1 MTNSVP
7 EREVKEPLGARIARF
22 VEESSKL
29 VGDERPPESLTYGRL
44 RVFCSQDLDE
54 ILDAGGTFSIIYPMR
69 FQAGYPFRME
79 RAEFEERMTELRSLT
94 TRAHENGV
102 TVLSYVAQDQGTADP
117 TDVWTWA
124 IADAWR
130 NPATWE
136 RYADLYGHRPEQ
148 SPEDWLQRQEDGAY
162 GLHTWRP
169 PSNPD
174 RCSYH
179 FQGCPHSPGFRQ
191 YVLGIMTLLVGAG
204 IDGIYWDNSE
214 INNPYSEDS
223 KRCFREFLAARYT
236 AQEMKDRFGLEDLE
250 TVVPTRDRRNPL
262 WSESTLFLAGSQ
274 VEFHKHMRDHARRS
288 DPDFIMSGNLYAPPG
303 FQNAVLAG
311 ADIQIGGTVHAF
323 LYSELAAGT
332 ETPAEG
338 QRNLPGIRDGVRTAV
353 APLNKMISAS
363 SRTGAATTY
372 SHYPE
377 SPSPIPKREALYNL
391 QRLAVAEAHA
401 NHVGFRRAEH
411 HHAEEVR
418 NGAKNVYDLL
428 RRVEPDI
435 LGAEMAANVGIVAAL
450 QNVYQQ
456 RYSYH
461 LEVSRALADAGIA
474 HQFVVPRNL
483 QADRLSRYRAI
494 ILPNTAVLRDE
505 HWEAILQYQQH
516 GGCVIAFGEL
526 GTLGVRGEP
535 GPALSAEA
543 IQLFRTVETDPQR
556 LAEDNPLNEDDS
568 WKRHEAWGRGIWP
581 ESLRT
586 TMEEVVAAV
595 EEAGGDALT
604 ARRREPASVE
614 ITVMQK
620 PGCAD
625 LAVHVVNYGVDL
637 DGHITPAA
645 DVRIAVALPNGK
657 RVKHVEWHALDGVE
671 ETLGA
676 AASNGLAEFVIPRV
690 EIYGIAL
697 VRVQDG

>member
-1 MTNSVP
+1 MSNSAR
-7 EREVKEPLGARIARF
+7 ERRTQEPLGVRIAHF
-22 VEESSKL
+22 VEEATKL
-29 VGDERPPESLTYGRL
+29 VGDERPPEGLAYGRL

-54 ILDAGGTFSIIYPMR
+54 ILDAGGTLSIIYPMR

-79 RAEFEERMTELRSLT
+79 RAEFEERMAELRSLT

-102 TVLSYVAQDQGTADP
+102 TVLSYVAQNQRATDP
-117 TDVWTWA
+117 SNVWTWA
-124 IADAWR
+124 VAEAWR
-130 NPATWE
+130 SPDMWE
-136 RYADLYGHRPEQ
+136 RYADLYGARPEQ
-148 SPEDWLQRQEDGAY
+148 SPEEWLQREEDGSY
-162 GLHTWRP
+162 GVHVWRP

-174 RCSYH
+174 QPTYQFRGS
-179 FQGCPHSPGFRQ
+179 PHSPGFRQ
-191 YVLGIMTLLVGAG
+191 YVLGIMNLLVAAG

-214 INNPYSEDS
+214 IINPYSEDS
-223 KRCFREFLAARYT
+223 RRCFREFLAARYT
-236 AQEMKDRFGLEDLE
+236 AQELEDRFGLEDLE
-250 TVVPTRDRRNPL
+250 TVVPTRDRGHPL

-274 VEFHKHMRDHARRS
+274 VEFHKHMRDHARQT
-288 DPDFIMSGNLYAPPG
+288 DPDFIMSGNLYGPLG

-311 ADIQIGGTVHAF
+311 ADIQIGGAVHAF

-332 ETPAEG
+332 RIPAEG
-338 QRNLPGIRDGVRTAV
+338 QRNLPGIRNGVRTAV

-377 SPSPIPKREALYNL
+377 SPNPIPKREALYNL

-401 NHVGFRRAEH
+401 NHVGFRRVEYQ
-411 HHAEEVR
+411 HAEEVR
-418 NGAKNVYDLL
+418 NGAKSVYDLL

-435 LGAEMAANVGIVAAL
+435 LGAEMATNVGIVAAL

-483 QADRLSRYRAI
+483 QADRLCRYRAI

-516 GGCVIAFGEL
+516 GGCVIAFGEI

-535 GPALSAEA
+535 GPALRTEA
-543 IQLFRTVETDPQR
+543 MQLFCTVDIDPR
-556 LAEDNPLNEDDS
+556 KLAQDNPLNWDDS

-581 ESLRT
+581 ESLRK
-586 TMEEVVAAV
+586 TMQEVIAAV
-595 EEAGGDALT
+595 EEAVGDAFT
-604 ARRREPASVE
+604 ARRREPRAVE

-620 PGCAD
+620 PGAAD
-625 LAVHVVNYGVDL
+625 LIVHVVNYGVDL
-637 DGHITPAA
+637 DGHVTPAA
-645 DVRIAVALPNGK
+645 DVSVTVGLPNGK
-657 RVKHVEWHALDGVE
+657 RVGQVEWYALDDVA
-671 ETLGA
+671 ETLGGS
-676 AASNGLAEFVIPRV
+676 ASNDRGEFVIPRV

-697 VRVQDG
+697 VRTQER